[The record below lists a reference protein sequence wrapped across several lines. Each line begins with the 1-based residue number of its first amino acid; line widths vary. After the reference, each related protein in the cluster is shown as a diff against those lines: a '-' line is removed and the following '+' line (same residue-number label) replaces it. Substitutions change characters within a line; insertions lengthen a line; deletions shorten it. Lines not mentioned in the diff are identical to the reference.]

1 MTKVYVIMSGYN
13 NCGYQLEL
21 ESGYFEWDKAV
32 KHLHELCDQWNEW
45 LKKCEKEK
53 QHAPY
58 EVNEEDGDIS
68 YQAESTVLG
77 SYMEQVAAIRV
88 LEVE

>member
-1 MTKVYVIMSGYN
+1 MTKVYVIMSSYNTGYE
-13 NCGYQLEL
+13 LEL
-21 ESGYFEWDKAV
+21 ESGYFEWDKAI

-45 LKKCEKEK
+45 LKKYDKEK

-58 EVNEEDGDIS
+58 EVDEEDGDIS
-68 YQAESTVLG
+68 YPMESITIG
-77 SYMEQVAAIRV
+77 TYMEQVAVIRV